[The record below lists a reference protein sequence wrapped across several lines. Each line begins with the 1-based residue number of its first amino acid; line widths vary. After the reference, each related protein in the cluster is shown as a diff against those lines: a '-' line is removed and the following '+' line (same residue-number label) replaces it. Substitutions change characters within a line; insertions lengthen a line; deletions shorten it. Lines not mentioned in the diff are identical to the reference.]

1 MYKYVV
7 VYPTSFLT
15 SMLMLQATTTKER
28 SQLNTR
34 LSFHLSHKFADEKK
48 LMDESISHVK
58 DLVGT
63 VTTTFPDLA

>member
-15 SMLMLQATTTKER
+15 SILMLQATTTKER

-34 LSFHLSHKFADEKK
+34 LSFHLSHKFSDEKK
-48 LMDESISHVK
+48 LMSFHQEARFLRTAHP
-58 DLVGT
+58 GT
-63 VTTTFPDLA
+63 KHLRI